1 MALIYDVDFNSQTR
15 ILSLLDKAGNVIS
28 SCEVPSKEV
37 DDITK
42 PLTFRAKQDGST
54 VKLTKN
60 GSPDGAFQTSRDG
73 GKTWV
78 DYSLYTTITLNTGDE
93 VSFRAKVDRTSAQNM
108 GSYFHFEMTGKI
120 EAWHNVMSL
129 YRTNDFATYNTVV
142 DYAFTML
149 FYICSSLTKAPA
161 LPATTLADSCY
172 YWMFYSCSSL
182 TKAPALPATTLVI
195 DCYFRMFDACK
206 NLTKV
211 PELPATTLA
220 RGCYKYMFSGCSS
233 LNEVRCHMPS
243 SYSASNIS
251 SNYATDWLSGVA
263 STGTFYTNADANWTA
278 NSSSGIP
285 QNWTRVN
292 EGAPAVDDP
301 NKPLMLRAI
310 EDNSSVTL
318 TKNGT
323 LSNTYQT
330 STNGTD
336 WTDYTLGTKIILN
349 KGESV
354 YFRCSNH
361 PTTQDDSNHVQFV
374 MTGKVE
380 AWHNAY
386 SMISSDFSSAGGSV
400 GSYGMFRLFRGCAS
414 LTKAPLLLN
423 ALSPHCYASMFHGC
437 KSLTSAPQLPATT
450 LADRCYYSMF
460 YGCTSLTSAPQL
472 PATTLADRC
481 YYSMFYG
488 CTSLTSA
495 PQLPATTL
503 AEYCYGYMFEGCTSL
518 TSAPQLPATTLAEYC
533 YGYMFEGCTSLTSAP
548 QLPATTLADRCYY
561 SMFEGCTSLTS
572 APQLPATTLAYLC
585 YGYMFKGCSKLKEVR
600 ISATTTASDAL
611 INWLSGV
618 SATGDFY
625 CDPNATIFPTD
636 NTSGIPSGWN
646 RRDINLLN
654 ALTLTATADNSS
666 VKLTK
671 NGTLDNTFE
680 VDTGNGWEGY
690 AFGTVIPLNAGQ
702 SCKWRCKSHPTTQS
716 DSNYVQFV
724 MTGKIE
730 ASGNVNSMLS
740 RGFENLTS
748 LSGYDYAFKSMFN
761 RCTSLVQAP
770 ELPATN
776 LATYCYGYMFYG
788 CTSLVQAP
796 ELPATT
802 LATNCYTCMFNS
814 CTSLVQAPELPA
826 TTLATYCYYY
836 MFNGCTSL
844 VQAPELPATNLAT
857 YCYGYMFR
865 NCTSLTQAPSL
876 PATALAH
883 NCYAFM
889 FYGCTSLVQA
899 PELPATTLANFCYEH
914 MFTGCTPLNEVRISA
929 TTTATGAL
937 NYWLAGVSATG
948 DFYCDP
954 NATIFQS
961 GDSGIPA
968 NWTRHALADYPVTP

>member
-1 MALIYDVDFNSQTR
+1 MALIYNASFDSQTR
-15 ILSLLDKAGNVIS
+15 VLSLLDKAGNVIS
-28 SCEVPSKEV
+28 SCEVPSKEPLV

-42 PLTFRAKQDGST
+42 PLTFRAIQDGST
-54 VKLTKN
+54 VKLVKA
-60 GSPDGAFQTSRDG
+60 GSPSGAFQTSRDG
-73 GKTWV
+73 GNTWS
-78 DYSLYTTITLNTGDE
+78 DYTIGASITLNTGDK
-93 VSFRAKVDRTSAQNM
+93 VSFRAKADRSSAQSTQN
-108 GSYFHFEMTGKI
+108 YFNFSMKGKI

-129 YRTNDFATYNTVV
+129 YRTNDFATYESVAV
-142 DYAFTML
+142 YAFYRL
-149 FYICSSLTKAPA
+149 FRECTSLIKSPA
-161 LPATTLADSCY
+161 LPATTLANYCY
-172 YWMFYSCSSL
+172 TSMFSGCTSL
-182 TKAPALPATTLVI
+182 IKSPALPATTLA
-195 DCYFRMFDACK
+195 Y
-206 NLTKV
+206 
-211 PELPATTLA
+211 
-220 RGCYKYMFSGCSS
+220 GCYQYMLWGC
-233 LNEVRCHMPS
+233 
-243 SYSASNIS
+243 
-251 SNYATDWLSGVA
+251 T
-263 STGTFYTNADANWTA
+263 
-278 NSSSGIP
+278 
-285 QNWTRVN
+285 
-292 EGAPAVDDP
+292 
-301 NKPLMLRAI
+301 
-310 EDNSSVTL
+310 
-318 TKNGT
+318 
-323 LSNTYQT
+323 
-330 STNGTD
+330 
-336 WTDYTLGTKIILN
+336 
-349 KGESV
+349 
-354 YFRCSNH
+354 
-361 PTTQDDSNHVQFV
+361 
-374 MTGKVE
+374 
-380 AWHNAY
+380 
-386 SMISSDFSSAGGSV
+386 
-400 GSYGMFRLFRGCAS
+400 S
-414 LTKAPLLLN
+414 LTKAP
-423 ALSPHCYASMFHGC
+423 S
-437 KSLTSAPQLPATT
+437 LPATT
-450 LADRCYYSMF
+450 LADKCYYQMF
-460 YGCTSLTSAPQL
+460 Y
-472 PATTLADRC
+472 
-481 YYSMFYG
+481 
-488 CTSLTSA
+488 
-495 PQLPATTL
+495 
-503 AEYCYGYMFEGCTSL
+503 
-518 TSAPQLPATTLAEYC
+518 
-533 YGYMFEGCTSLTSAP
+533 
-548 QLPATTLADRCYY
+548 
-561 SMFEGCTSLTS
+561 
-572 APQLPATTLAYLC
+572 
-585 YGYMFKGCSKLKEVR
+585 GCSKLKEVR
-600 ISATTTASDAL
+600 VSATTTATQAL
-611 INWLSGV
+611 TDWLAKV
-618 SATGDFY
+618 SSTGDFY
-625 CDPNATIFPTD
+625 CDPNATIFPTGSA
-636 NTSGIPSGWN
+636 SGIPSGWN

-899 PELPATTLANFCYEH
+899 PSLPATTLANFCYEH

-929 TTTATGAL
+929 TTTATNAL